1 VSFLAPSA
9 AEIEARLRAALSLE
23 SIHVRDDSAKHH
35 GHEGA
40 KTGGGHFHVT
50 LVSAA
55 FEGKNRLARHR
66 LVYDPLSDWI
76 PARIHALSIDAR
88 TPSESS

>member
-1 VSFLAPSA
+1 MSRFAPSTQ
-9 AEIEARLRAALSLE
+9 EIEARIHAAIAVQSL
-23 SIHVRDDSAKHH
+23 VVQDDSAKHH

-40 KTGGGHFHVT
+40 ASGGGHFHVT
-50 LVSAA
+50 LVSTA

-66 LVYDPLSDWI
+66 LVYDCLSDWI

>member
-1 VSFLAPSA
+1 MSRFAPSPQ
-9 AEIEARLRAALSLE
+9 EIEGRIRNAITVDSLF
-23 SIHVRDDSAKHH
+23 VRDDSAKHH

-40 KTGGGHFHVT
+40 ALGGGHFHVT
-50 LVSAA
+50 LISTA

-66 LVYDPLSDWI
+66 LVYDCLGDWI